1 MSFECPD
8 CKKGFTTKQNKN
20 KHIKNDTCKKTK
32 HQCKYCKKYYATS
45 SGMYRHVRDAC
56 KVKKDNDEKKE
67 EIYNQLLLLQEE
79 NKLLKNQLKQSNK
92 IINKTINNKNKTIN
106 NINNINNGTINN
118 NIILVGYGK
127 EDMSKIDHKEIL
139 KGLRNGFYSTVK
151 LTDTIHFNPKYPEYH
166 NIYISNIKD
175 KYGMM
180 YDGKDWTLVPKA
192 ELIDK
197 IYDNK
202 KNYIEENVEE
212 FYDSLSLSRKRALE
226 RWFDTDEEHEKIKEI
241 KEKIKL
247 LLYNKRHIVLNSK
260 NGLLDD

>member
-1 MSFECPD
+1 MFCLNIKLCIILYNMYYCYLCS
-8 CKKGFTTKQNKN
+8 KGFTTKRRMNYHVVNKVCED
-20 KHIKNDTCKKTK
+20 KDYK
-32 HQCKYCKKYYATS
+32 CKYCNNKFTS
-45 SGMYRHVRDAC
+45 SNGMYRHIRVTR
-56 KVKKDNDEKKE
+56 KIKKEDDEKKE
-67 EIYNQLLLLQEE
+67 EIYNKLLALEKE
-79 NKLLKNQLKQSNK
+79 NKVLKCKLENGNK
-92 IINKTINNKNKTIN
+92 I
-106 NINNINNGTINN
+106 INNINNGTINN
-118 NIILVGYGK
+118 NIILVGDGK
-127 EDMSKIDHKEIL
+127 EDMSKIEHKEIL
-139 KGLRNGFYSTVK
+139 KGLQNGFYSTVK

-180 YDGKDWTLVPKA
+180 YDGKDWTLIPKS

-212 FYDSLSLSRKRALE
+212 FYDSLSLTRKRALE
-226 RWFDTDEEHEKIKEI
+226 RWFDTDEEHDKIKEI

-260 NGLLDD
+260 NGLLDE